1 MPPVPVGPRTT
12 DSRDIRPAR
21 SWDGRLP
28 GISPSCHGHV
38 RHSPIQGKDLRPTS
52 ASCRGCPSRRCR
64 SQPTVTEK
72 TSFPKVVTSLEF
84 AINNPESEME
94 HPCEWIA
101 TNPDFGCLRSPQD
114 ESWRSSRNS
123 LLPRSGE
130 IFRR

>member
-1 MPPVPVGPRTT
+1 LPVTPLQV
-12 DSRDIRPAR
+12 PAHR
-21 SWDGRLP
+21 YWENL
-28 GISPSCHGHV
+28 I
-38 RHSPIQGKDLRPTS
+38 
-52 ASCRGCPSRRCR
+52 
-64 SQPTVTEK
+64 
-72 TSFPKVVTSLEF
+72 PKVVTSLEF

-114 ESWRSSRNS
+114 ESWWSSRNS